1 MQKWLSWPLLKDEP
15 WVTVHTVKWNSGDLI
30 PSGEKPE
37 NFEND
42 EDYL

>member
-1 MQKWLSWPLLKDEP
+1 MQNWPSWPLLKDEP
-15 WVTVHTVKWNSGDLI
+15 WVSHVVKSNNGDLI